1 MKNQKN
7 KSLKEIP
14 EEVERFNIIF
24 RIQHVIMFTTFLLL
38 AFTGWGLK
46 FAGLEISSWWIRI
59 WGGAKTA
66 GIIHRVA
73 GVTMILDFAF
83 HVLYVGYLLIT
94 GKMQIR
100 TVTTIIPLPKD
111 VKDVVHNF
119 LYFLGIAKTKPKFG
133 RFSYAQKFD
142 YWAVF
147 WGMFIIGLSGLALA
161 FPIQAS
167 HLIPEWS
174 TGWIW
179 QLIAILHSDEAL
191 LAIVFILFWH
201 FYNEHLKPEVF
212 PMSWVWLTGK
222 IPVKELKQKHPLEYE
237 LMFKEEPESR
247 EDHNDSPDDSSGE
260 EKGD

>member
-1 MKNQKN
+1 MKSQNST
-7 KSLKEIP
+7 SLKNSA

-24 RIQHVIMFTTFLLL
+24 RIQHVVMFTTFLLL

-46 FAGLEISSWWIRI
+46 FAEIDVSSWWIRI
-59 WGGAKTA
+59 WGGPRTA
-66 GIIHRVA
+66 GIIHRIA
-73 GVTMILDFAF
+73 GVTMILDFIF
-83 HVLYVGYLLIT
+83 HVLYLGYLFVT

-100 TVTTIIPLPKD
+100 KETTILPLPKD

-119 LYFLGIAKTKPKFG
+119 LYFLGISKTRPKFG
-133 RFSYAQKFD
+133 RFTYAQKFD

-147 WGMFIIGLSGLALA
+147 WGMFIIGLSGLAIA

-167 HLIPEWS
+167 YLIPQGATE
-174 TGWIW
+174 WIW
-179 QLIAILHSDEAL
+179 QLLFILHSDEAL

-222 IPVKELKQKHPLEYE
+222 ISLRELRHKHPLEYD
-237 LMFKEEPESR
+237 LMLKEKS
-247 EDHNDSPDDSSGE
+247 E
-260 EKGD
+260 EEEGG